1 MRSIHCFYRRSLFA
15 AVAAAAMAAAMAPA
29 ARATSDGG
37 VDVQRYLVYV
47 PSRSAAV
54 DQAANIRAFEDNGF
68 TVVTLAYAG
77 EDAFT
82 HARRVRDEVRALIAS
97 GVAPGAIT
105 VVGAGTGSP
114 VAALASATTGNRHVN
129 YALLGN
135 CDDRLAEMPG
145 FHMSGRVLGLRDA
158 DDHASQSCRRLWR
171 DAPRL
176 GERRD
181 MVLHTGHGA
190 ALFDA
195 PRTQWL
201 QPLSDWSRNGRVA
214 VGEVK
219 VASAK

>member
-1 MRSIHCFYRRSLFA
+1 MLLFLHHPPL
-15 AVAAAAMAAAMAPA
+15 AVGIAAM
-29 ARATSDGG
+29 
-37 VDVQRYLVYV
+37 
-47 PSRSAAV
+47 
-54 DQAANIRAFEDNGF
+54 
-68 TVVTLAYAG
+68 
-77 EDAFT
+77 
-82 HARRVRDEVRALIAS
+82 DE
-97 GVAPGAIT
+97 
-105 VVGAGTGSP
+105 
-114 VAALASATTGNRHVN
+114 
-129 YALLGN
+129 
-135 CDDRLAEMPG
+135 M
-145 FHMSGRVLGLRDA
+145 GLRDA